1 LRSPRQR
8 IAEAIVQHANSGQTP
23 CNWRNTT
30 ARYYGF
36 NNHAHAENVA
46 AAVPT
51 ANVEPGAVASSA
63 PKPDLTIKSE
73 KIFLKALP
81 QYNGITKAKG
91 KAALLNSFLPKAH
104 AAAMGLVDD
113 LGKLPAKD
121 RVAVAKALIKHLQE
135 HLASVS
141 KAGPPDEPR
150 DNTGKWTV
158 GGAVSAGASL
168 AGRGALALGGLTLK
182 GIRDALS
189 TVTLVPSSKTT
200 AMEALGRWWARAR
213 DPNENVRSEANVEA
227 MGRVLG
233 TIFVAI
239 GVYAVA
245 QYYVPIALNS
255 VGMAA
260 SRAIGHA
267 LNFGV
272 P

>member
-1 LRSPRQR
+1 LEWGEKGEKWWVPRGPKDYGGPKQSPSGTKR
-8 IAEAIVQHANSGQTP
+8 AVKSAN
-23 CNWRNTT
+23 
-30 ARYYGF
+30 
-36 NNHAHAENVA
+36 
-46 AAVPT
+46 
-51 ANVEPGAVASSA
+51 
-63 PKPDLTIKSE
+63 I
-73 KIFLKALP
+73 IFLKALP
-81 QYNGITKAKG
+81 QYDRIAKTKG
-91 KAALLNSFLPKAH
+91 KANLLSSALPKAH
-104 AAAMGLVDD
+104 AAAMGLVND
-113 LGKLPAKD
+113 LGKLPAQD
-121 RVAVAKALIKHLQE
+121 RVKVAKALIKHMQG
-135 HLASVS
+135 HLTALS

-168 AGRGALALGGLTLK
+168 AGRGALALGGLTLR
-182 GIRDALS
+182 GLQDALS
-189 TVTLVPSSKTT
+189 TVTLIPSSKTT
-200 AMEALGRWWARAR
+200 AREALSRWWARAR